1 MKRILLKL
9 MINNSI
15 EINTVQ
21 IIEHKKNM
29 TFADGNLHPVL
40 GQAQKCGM
48 VNLVKRIPN
57 LHL

>member
-15 EINTVQ
+15 DINTVQ
-21 IIEHKKNM
+21 IIEHKNTM
-29 TFADGNLHPVL
+29 TFADGNRHPVL
-40 GQAQKCGM
+40 GQAKKCGM

-57 LHL
+57 LRL